1 MKKLVFLF
9 FALATVLLLDSC
21 VNSKQVT
28 YFQNIDS
35 ISLAASRNL
44 YDARIMPKDQLIIT
58 VNTTDPVAARP
69 FNLMVT
75 GTMGLDGKTSGSQ
88 NSMLRY
94 LVDNS
99 GNIVFPVLGTL
110 HVQGLTKE
118 QCQELI
124 RERLKPYLA
133 SSELPVVTVNLAS
146 YRVSVIGEVNK
157 PGVIPV
163 EYEKLS
169 VIEALAHAG
178 DLTIYGRRDN
188 VLLIRE
194 NAEGEKQQYRLNLN
208 DANLINSPYYYLQQN
223 DIVYVEPNKAKA
235 KSSDIG
241 QSTTIWFSVISI
253 VTSIASLIVNIT
265 R

>member
-1 MKKLVFLF
+1 MKKLIFVFCA
-9 FALATVLLLDSC
+9 FAAVLLFDSC
-21 VNSKQVT
+21 ANSKQVT

-44 YDARIMPKDQLIIT
+44 YDAKIMPKDQLIIT
-58 VNTTDPVAARP
+58 VNTTDPVASRP
-69 FNLMVT
+69 FNLSVA
-75 GTMGLDGKTSGSQ
+75 GAVSSDGKITGSS
-88 NSMLRY
+88 NSLQKY

-110 HVQGLTKE
+110 HVQGLTKD

-133 SSELPVVTVNLAS
+133 ATELPIVTVNMAS

-169 VIEALAHAG
+169 IVEALAHAG
-178 DLTIYGRRDN
+178 DLTIHGRRDN

-194 NAEGEKQQYRLNLN
+194 DANGEKHQHRLNLN
-208 DANLINSPYYYLQQN
+208 DARLITSPYYYLQQN

-235 KSSDIG
+235 KTSDIT

>member
-1 MKKLVFLF
+1 MKKLIFVLYA
-9 FALATVLLLDSC
+9 FAVVLLLDSC
-21 VNSKQVT
+21 VNAKQVT

-35 ISLAASRNL
+35 ISLAASRSL
-44 YDARIMPKDQLIIT
+44 YDARIMPKDQLVIT
-58 VNTTDPVAARP
+58 VNTTDPVASRP
-69 FNLMVT
+69 FNLIAASAV
-75 GTMGLDGKTSGSQ
+75 GQDGKVSGSN
-88 NSMLRY
+88 NSLLRY

-110 HVQGLTKE
+110 HVQGLTKTE
-118 QCQELI
+118 CQELI

-133 SSELPVVTVNLAS
+133 PTELPVVTVNMAS
-146 YRVSVIGEVNK
+146 YRVSVTGEVNK

-169 VIEALAHAG
+169 IVEALAHAG

-188 VLLIRE
+188 ILLIRE
-194 NAEGEKQQYRLNLN
+194 DATGEKHQHRLNLN

-235 KSSDIG
+235 KTSDIS
-241 QSTTIWFSVISI
+241 QSTTIWFSIISI